1 MKKAFC
7 ARLGV
12 ALACLALCAGSAS
25 AETGGRWENE
35 YEAYGRKIT
44 VNVEIC
50 VPEKEQIPFLAV
62 APMEELPAGETEKYK
77 EYFGSMD
84 RSGSESAFP
93 AKETG
98 LLLITAIMFIIPTC
112 PMRKR

>member
-1 MKKAFC
+1 MKKSFC
-7 ARLGV
+7 TRLGV
-12 ALACLALCAGSAS
+12 ALACLALCTGSAS
-25 AETGGRWENE
+25 AETGGRWESE

-44 VNVEIC
+44 VDVEIC

-84 RSGSESAFP
+84 RSGSESAFSS
-93 AKETG
+93 KRNR
-98 LLLITAIMFIIPTC
+98 III
-112 PMRKR
+112 